1 MDIVQ
6 FLLSV
11 INLILALVVLF
22 GGRFFLSK
30 ISELQLQI
38 DTLKH
43 ALSIKQVTTPKPIQS
58 FLGEEPDGHKARNPE
73 WKV

>member
-30 ISELQLQI
+30 IEELQLQI
-38 DTLKH
+38 NTLKH
-43 ALSIKQVTTPKPIQS
+43 AQTIQQVTTPQPIQS
-58 FLGEEPDGHKARNPE
+58 FMPEEPDAHKARNPQWAE
-73 WKV
+73 

>member
-11 INLILALVVLF
+11 INLILAIIVLF
-22 GGRFFLSK
+22 GGRFFMSK
-30 ISELQLQI
+30 VQELQQQI
-38 DTLKH
+38 DVLKR
-43 ALSIKQVTTPKPIQS
+43 AVPSVAKPEPRPIQE
-58 FLGEEPDGHKARNPE
+58 FLNPKGGQFAAPPTD